1 MRPVFSCLTNVQ
13 IGIYDTWGSLLYAE
27 EGDTITGWDGTIDGN
42 PVENGN
48 YIMVVTA
55 KTFNG
60 LLIEMNGP
68 VTLIK

>member
-1 MRPVFSCLTNVQ
+1 MRPVFSCMTNVQ
-13 IGIYDTWGSLLYAE
+13 ISIYDTWGSKLYVE

-48 YIMVVTA
+48 YIMVVIA
-55 KTFNG
+55 NTFNG
-60 LLIEMNGP
+60 ILLEMNGP